1 MKVVQLDLPL
11 PPSAN
16 VIWRV
21 NRRTKW
27 KKAALASM
35 WPQKPA
41 GGFPHFPG
49 AFEVH
54 MTLPLKLRPD
64 PDNLWKPLLDFLQN
78 PAGIIANDKHS
89 QASSQSRS
97 SDVAKGMLR
106 VFVYEA
112 HAPHP
117 CPPLPHVYETKVAA

>member
-21 NRRTKW
+21 NRRTGKPYLNPRYTAW
-27 KKAALASM
+27 KRAALDSM
-35 WPQKPA
+35 WPQKPD

-49 AFEVH
+49 AFAVH

-64 PDNLWKPLLDFLQN
+64 PDNLWKPLLDFLQK

-97 SDVAKGMLR
+97 ADIPKGHLR
-106 VFVYEA
+106 VFVYE
-112 HAPHP
+112 
-117 CPPLPHVYETKVAA
+117 TKEAA

>member
-1 MKVVQLDLPL
+1 MKIVKLDLPL

-21 NRRTKW
+21 NRRTGKPYLNPRYTAW
-27 KKAALASM
+27 KRAALDSM

-64 PDNLWKPLLDFLQN
+64 PDNLWKPLLDFLQK

-97 SDVAKGMLR
+97 ADIPKGHLR
-106 VFVYEA
+106 VFVYE
-112 HAPHP
+112 
-117 CPPLPHVYETKVAA
+117 TKDAA